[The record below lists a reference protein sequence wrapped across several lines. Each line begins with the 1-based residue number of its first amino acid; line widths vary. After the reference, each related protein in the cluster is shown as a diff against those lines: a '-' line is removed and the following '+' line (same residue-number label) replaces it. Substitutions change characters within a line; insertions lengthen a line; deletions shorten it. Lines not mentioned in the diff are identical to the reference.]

1 MKKVLLLVMFT
12 LAANVMNAQ
21 QTIYTEAELSHY
33 SKMKLT
39 DIYLG
44 ELSKLAFKAPYTTF
58 SFGSVQDS
66 TAALDIPTSKYTS
79 RKRDAIQEMS
89 DEYGKI
95 MRERLYEL
103 VPYSDK
109 KDIIRGIMFLQLFNS
124 SLKQVK

>member
-1 MKKVLLLVMFT
+1 MKKILIAVALLTSSVCM
-12 LAANVMNAQ
+12 AQ
-21 QTIYTEAELSHY
+21 QNYGEVELSRL

-39 DIYLG
+39 NIYLDKLN
-44 ELSKLAFKAPYTTF
+44 ELAFKAPYSTF

-66 TAALDIPTSKYTS
+66 SATLDMPTSKYTT

-89 DEYGKI
+89 EEYGKV

>member
-1 MKKVLLLVMFT
+1 MKKILIAVALLTSSVCM
-12 LAANVMNAQ
+12 AQ
-21 QTIYTEAELSHY
+21 QNYGEVELSRL

-39 DIYLG
+39 NIYLDKLN
-44 ELSKLAFKAPYTTF
+44 ELAFKAPYSTF

-66 TAALDIPTSKYTS
+66 SATLDLPTSKYTT

-89 DEYGKI
+89 EEYGKI

-109 KDIIRGIMFLQLFNS
+109 KDIIRGILFLQLFNS

>member
-1 MKKVLLLVMFT
+1 MKKILIAVALLTSSVCM
-12 LAANVMNAQ
+12 AQ
-21 QTIYTEAELSHY
+21 QNYGEVELTHL

-39 DIYLG
+39 NIYLDKLN
-44 ELSKLAFKAPYTTF
+44 ELAFKAPYSTF

-66 TAALDIPTSKYTS
+66 SATLDMPTSKYTA

-89 DEYGKI
+89 EEYGKV

-109 KDIIRGIMFLQLFNS
+109 KDIIRGILFLQLFNS

>member
-1 MKKVLLLVMFT
+1 MKKLLIAVALLTSSICM
-12 LAANVMNAQ
+12 AQ
-21 QTIYTEAELSHY
+21 QTNYNEAELSRL

-39 DIYLG
+39 NIYLDKLN
-44 ELSKLAFKAPYTTF
+44 ELAFKAPYSTF

-66 TAALDIPTSKYTS
+66 SATLDLPTSKYTT

-89 DEYGKI
+89 EEYGKV

-109 KDIIRGIMFLQLFNS
+109 KDIIRGILFLQLFNS

>member
-1 MKKVLLLVMFT
+1 MKKILIAVALLTSSVCM
-12 LAANVMNAQ
+12 AQ
-21 QTIYTEAELSHY
+21 QNYGEVELSRL

-39 DIYLG
+39 NIYLDKLN
-44 ELSKLAFKAPYTTF
+44 ELAFKAPYSTF

-66 TAALDIPTSKYTS
+66 SATLDLPTSKYTA

-89 DEYGKI
+89 EEYGKV

-109 KDIIRGIMFLQLFNS
+109 KDIIRGILFLQLFNS

>member
-1 MKKVLLLVMFT
+1 MKKILIAVALLTSSVCM
-12 LAANVMNAQ
+12 AQ
-21 QTIYTEAELSHY
+21 QNYGEVELTHL

-39 DIYLG
+39 NIYLDKLN
-44 ELSKLAFKAPYTTF
+44 ELAFKAPYSTF
-58 SFGSVQDS
+58 SFGSIQDS
-66 TAALDIPTSKYTS
+66 SATLDMPTSKYTT

-89 DEYGKI
+89 EEYGKV

-109 KDIIRGIMFLQLFNS
+109 KDIIRGILFLQLFNS

>member
-1 MKKVLLLVMFT
+1 MKKLLIAVALLTSSVCM
-12 LAANVMNAQ
+12 AQ
-21 QTIYTEAELSHY
+21 QNYTEAELSRL

-39 DIYLG
+39 NIYLDKLN
-44 ELSKLAFKAPYTTF
+44 ELAFKAPYATF
-58 SFGSVQDS
+58 SFGSMQDS
-66 TAALDIPTSKYTS
+66 SAVLDMPTSKYTG

-89 DEYGKI
+89 DEYGKV

-109 KDIIRGIMFLQLFNS
+109 KDIIRGIIFLQLFNS

>member
-1 MKKVLLLVMFT
+1 MKKLLIAVALLTSSVCM
-12 LAANVMNAQ
+12 AQ
-21 QTIYTEAELSHY
+21 QTYGEVELNRL

-39 DIYLG
+39 NIYLDKLN
-44 ELSKLAFKAPYTTF
+44 ELAFKAPYATF
-58 SFGSVQDS
+58 SFGSLQDS
-66 TAALDIPTSKYTS
+66 SSVLDLPTSKYTA

-89 DEYGKI
+89 DEYGKV

-109 KDIIRGIMFLQLFNS
+109 KDIIRGIIFLQLFNS

>member
-1 MKKVLLLVMFT
+1 MKKLLIAVALLTSSVCM
-12 LAANVMNAQ
+12 AQ
-21 QTIYTEAELSHY
+21 QTYGEVELSRL

-39 DIYLG
+39 NIYLDKLN
-44 ELSKLAFKAPYTTF
+44 ELAFKAPYSTF

-66 TAALDIPTSKYTS
+66 SSVLDLPTSKYTT

-89 DEYGKI
+89 EEYSKV

-103 VPYSDK
+103 VPYLDK
-109 KDIIRGIMFLQLFNS
+109 KDIIRGILFLQLFNS

>member
-1 MKKVLLLVMFT
+1 MKRLLIAVALLTSSVCM
-12 LAANVMNAQ
+12 AQ
-21 QTIYTEAELSHY
+21 QTNYTEVELSRL

-44 ELSKLAFKAPYTTF
+44 ELSKLAFKAPYATF

-66 TAALDIPTSKYTS
+66 SSTLDLPTSKYTAH
-79 RKRDAIQEMS
+79 KRDAIQDMS
-89 DEYGKI
+89 EEYGKV
-95 MRERLYEL
+95 MREKLYEL

-124 SLKQVK
+124 NLKQVK

>member
-1 MKKVLLLVMFT
+1 MKKLLIAVALLTSSVCM
-12 LAANVMNAQ
+12 AQ
-21 QTIYTEAELSHY
+21 QTYGEVELSRL

-39 DIYLG
+39 NIYLDKLN
-44 ELSKLAFKAPYTTF
+44 ELAFKAPYSTF

-66 TAALDIPTSKYTS
+66 SSVLDLPTSKYTT

-89 DEYGKI
+89 EEYGKV

-109 KDIIRGIMFLQLFNS
+109 KDIIRGILFLQLFNS

>member
-1 MKKVLLLVMFT
+1 MKKLLIAVALLTSSVCME
-12 LAANVMNAQ
+12 Q
-21 QTIYTEAELSHY
+21 QTYGEVELSRL

-39 DIYLG
+39 NIYLDKLN
-44 ELSKLAFKAPYTTF
+44 ELAFKAPYSTF

-66 TAALDIPTSKYTS
+66 SSVLDLPTSKYTT

-89 DEYGKI
+89 EEYSKV

-109 KDIIRGIMFLQLFNS
+109 KDIIRGILFLQLFNS

>member
-1 MKKVLLLVMFT
+1 MKKLLIAVALLTSSVCM
-12 LAANVMNAQ
+12 AQ
-21 QTIYTEAELSHY
+21 QTYGEVELNRL

-39 DIYLG
+39 NIYLDKLN
-44 ELSKLAFKAPYTTF
+44 ELAFKAPYATF
-58 SFGSVQDS
+58 SFGSLQDS
-66 TAALDIPTSKYTS
+66 SSVLDLPTSKYTA

-89 DEYGKI
+89 DEYGEV

-109 KDIIRGIMFLQLFNS
+109 KDIIRGIIFLQLFNS

>member
-1 MKKVLLLVMFT
+1 MKKILIAVALLTSSVCM
-12 LAANVMNAQ
+12 AQ
-21 QTIYTEAELSHY
+21 QNYGEVELSRL

-39 DIYLG
+39 NIYLDKLN
-44 ELSKLAFKAPYTTF
+44 ELAFKAPYSTF

-66 TAALDIPTSKYTS
+66 SATLDMPTSKYTT

-89 DEYGKI
+89 EEYGKV

-109 KDIIRGIMFLQLFNS
+109 KDIIRGILFLQLFNS

>member
-1 MKKVLLLVMFT
+1 MKKLLIAVALLTSSVCM
-12 LAANVMNAQ
+12 AQ
-21 QTIYTEAELSHY
+21 QNYGEVELSRL

-39 DIYLG
+39 NIYLDKLN
-44 ELSKLAFKAPYTTF
+44 ELAFKAPYSTF
-58 SFGSVQDS
+58 SFGSLQDS
-66 TAALDIPTSKYTS
+66 SSVLDLPTSKYTA

-89 DEYGKI
+89 EEYGKV

>member
-1 MKKVLLLVMFT
+1 MKKILIAVALLTSSVCM
-12 LAANVMNAQ
+12 AQ
-21 QTIYTEAELSHY
+21 QNYGEVELAHL

-39 DIYLG
+39 DIYLTKLN
-44 ELSKLAFKAPYTTF
+44 ELAFKAPYSTF
-58 SFGSVQDS
+58 SFGSIQDS
-66 TAALDIPTSKYTS
+66 SAILDMPTSKYTA

-89 DEYGKI
+89 EEYGKV

-109 KDIIRGIMFLQLFNS
+109 KDIIRGILFLQLFNS

>member
-1 MKKVLLLVMFT
+1 MKKLLIAVALLTSSVCM
-12 LAANVMNAQ
+12 AQ
-21 QTIYTEAELSHY
+21 QNYGEVELSRL

-39 DIYLG
+39 NIYLDKLN
-44 ELSKLAFKAPYTTF
+44 ELAFKAPYSTF

-66 TAALDIPTSKYTS
+66 SSVLDLPTSKYTT

-89 DEYGKI
+89 EEYGKV

-109 KDIIRGIMFLQLFNS
+109 KDIIRGILFLQLFNS

>member
-1 MKKVLLLVMFT
+1 MKKILIAVALLTSSVCM
-12 LAANVMNAQ
+12 AQ
-21 QTIYTEAELSHY
+21 QNYGEVELSHL

-39 DIYLG
+39 DIYLTKLN
-44 ELSKLAFKAPYTTF
+44 ELAFKAPYSTF
-58 SFGSVQDS
+58 SFGSIQDS
-66 TAALDIPTSKYTS
+66 SAILDMPTSKYTA

-89 DEYGKI
+89 EEYGKV

-109 KDIIRGIMFLQLFNS
+109 KDIIRGILFLQLFNS

>member
-1 MKKVLLLVMFT
+1 MKKLLITVALLTSSVCM
-12 LAANVMNAQ
+12 AQ
-21 QTIYTEAELSHY
+21 QTYGEVELNRL

-39 DIYLG
+39 NIYLDKLN
-44 ELSKLAFKAPYTTF
+44 ELAFKAPYATF
-58 SFGSVQDS
+58 SFGSLQDS
-66 TAALDIPTSKYTS
+66 SSVLDLPTSKYTA

-89 DEYGKI
+89 DEYGKV

-103 VPYSDK
+103 IPYSDK